1 MRPVFYLFDL
11 AGTDLTGT
19 LLDRTTRLT
28 VVDAEGLSSDTL
40 EVELDDRG
48 QSVQLPAVGARLRLL
63 LGYLERPPVPTI
75 GDFVVDEVRLSGPP
89 LAIAFTAKGADFV
102 NTALK
107 APLIDD
113 GDDDTLDALAR
124 RLASRHGLQPHIHP
138 DAATIPLGHIDQQT
152 ESDMALLT
160 RLARERDWVLRLDGE
175 RLTLRPHA
183 GNLPPAREPQPW
195 RPALHRLDARQI
207 TRYDYTSNSRSQYSK
222 VRSYYY
228 DPDTGRRVPVEVG
241 DGQHQDAPVMEVR
254 HDAKDERAARDAA
267 AARLRQLRRSSG
279 SLTLELPGDTR
290 LLAGHHVLV
299 TGLSDPV
306 GGQWVIQRAEHTLDA
321 EGLRTRI
328 ECVPPSEGGRASQ
341 ELIDEII
348 EEVE

>member
-11 AGTDLTGT
+11 AGTDVTGT

-28 VVDAEGLSSDTL
+28 VVDAEGLASDTL

-48 QSVQLPAVGARLRLL
+48 QRIQLPASGDRLRLL

-89 LAIAFTAKGADFV
+89 LSISFSAKGADFV
-102 NTALK
+102 NTAIR
-107 APLIDD
+107 APLIGD

-124 RLASRHGLQPHIHP
+124 RIASRQGLQAEIHP
-138 DAATIPLGHIDQQT
+138 DAARIPLGHIDQQT

-160 RLARERDWVLRLDGE
+160 RIARARDWVLRLDAE
-175 RLTLRPHA
+175 RLILRPHA
-183 GNLPPAREPQPW
+183 GNLPPARTAGPMQ
-195 RPALHRLDARQI
+195 PALHRIDARQI
-207 TRYDYTSNSRSQYSK
+207 TRYDYTTNARSRYGK
-222 VRSYYY
+222 VRAWHY

-241 DGQHQDAPVMEVR
+241 DGQHPDAPVMEMR
-254 HDAKDERAARDAA
+254 HDAKDERAALDLAT
-267 AARLRQLRRSSG
+267 ARLRQLRRASS

-299 TGLSDPV
+299 TEVSDPV

-341 ELIDEII
+341 DLIDEIL
-348 EEVE
+348 EEVQ